1 MQPNV
6 LRPSAAKAEGL
17 LVEAQDG
24 DADIPLALHL
34 HIHISEASAPNRYA
48 LLCRWQMLAILLPQ
62 IMPQNTVLSVEMLRH
77 QRCCDL
83 RKTAQELNPAEITF
97 ASSLHLRP
105 DMLQYLRV
113 HTALV
118 TNRQAAACRSAST
131 AGRGEPAADR
141 LTGQGPWQHS
151 QGHLLHMAS
160 HTFVRIGRYH
170 DGVLS
175 NVRAF
180 EADMDDSEHCRVP
193 YLPEHNLEMLIYA
206 ATTGGE
212 VRLLT

>member
-1 MQPNV
+1 MLCYAV
-6 LRPSAAKAEGL
+6 LCCAVLCCAVLCCAVLCCAVLCCAVLCTQMADAESKL
-17 LVEAQDG
+17 T
-24 DADIPLALHL
+24 
-34 HIHISEASAPNRYA
+34 
-48 LLCRWQMLAILLPQ
+48 Q
-62 IMPQNTVLSVEMLRH
+62 IMPDRTALSAEMLSIKAAVLSGKL
-77 QRCCDL
+77 C
-83 RKTAQELNPAEITF
+83 KELAIIKEHVCS
-97 ASSLHLRP
+97 ASSLHVRP
-105 DMLQYLRV
+105 HVVLHV
-113 HTALV
+113 PTALV

-170 DGVLS
+170 DGVMS

-180 EADMDDSEHCRVP
+180 EADMNDSEHCRAP

-206 ATTGGE
+206 ATLGGE
-212 VRLLT
+212 VELLPCDCQPLHD